1 MNLFLRRLWVYLRAH
16 FSSKSGHLTDPYSLN
31 FRVWI
36 TDQDMFLHMTNSR
49 YLSFSDLGRLNM
61 LMRSGIW
68 RTLNAQN
75 WDLEVR
81 GQTRTI
87 SRMLKSPQTFE
98 MACQI
103 EGWTDDLLAICHRFQ
118 RGDKVHAEVKTL
130 MQICDRDG
138 NVVPVQSLL
147 DQFQISTPSPKLTDG
162 FSELLDS
169 LATAKDQIASTQ

>member
-1 MNLFLRRLWVYLRAH
+1 
-16 FSSKSGHLTDPYSLN
+16 
-31 FRVWI
+31 
-36 TDQDMFLHMTNSR
+36 
-49 YLSFSDLGRLNM
+49 M